1 MTLIFAIDPGANP
14 GFAVVSAD
22 DRVVWCGTDK
32 AEAVGHFRSLIPS
45 VVVIEK
51 PTIYP
56 RSKAPPG
63 DIVTLAFTA
72 GELLGLFRAHALAQN
87 PTIVRV
93 EPRTW
98 KGSKSKELHGPE
110 IKAAAVAAGTP
121 LDPWLA
127 RVAASHRHDVIDAVG
142 LGQWAA
148 QRVRLGTIS
157 AFV

>member
-1 MTLIFAIDPGANP
+1 MRLIFAIDPGANP
-14 GFAVVSAD
+14 GFAIVAEN
-22 DRVVWCGTDK
+22 DRVVWCGTGKD
-32 AEAVGHFRSLIPS
+32 EAIGHFRSLIPS

-56 RSKAPPG
+56 HSKVPPN

-72 GELLGLFRAHALAQN
+72 GELLGAFHAHAIATRPLV
-87 PTIVRV
+87 VRV

-110 IKAAAVAAGTP
+110 IKRYAARAGTP

-127 RVAASHRHDVIDAVG
+127 SVAQSHRHDVIDAVG

-148 QRVRLGTIS
+148 QRVRLGTI
-157 AFV
+157 AAYG